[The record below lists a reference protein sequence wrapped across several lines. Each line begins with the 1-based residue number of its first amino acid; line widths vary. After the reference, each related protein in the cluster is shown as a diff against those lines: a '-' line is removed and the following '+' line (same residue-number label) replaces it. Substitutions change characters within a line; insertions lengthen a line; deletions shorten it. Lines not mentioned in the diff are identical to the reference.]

1 MSAQSKLEE
10 FIRRLIQKE
19 LKEASSTASAGD
31 ISYKTPYAFKKNKKG
46 KMTLAAQNKQN
57 EKRGPL

>member
-19 LKEASSTASAGD
+19 LKEQKRKSKELNTLR
-31 ISYKTPYAFKKNKKG
+31 IQEEQKG
-46 KMTLAAQNKQN
+46 
-57 EKRGPL
+57 